1 MPFKKY
7 FFSLTL
13 SERQAFAKRC
23 KTSVKHLANVAYGYK
38 LLGEKTCVLVE
49 AQSGR
54 AVTRKH
60 LRKDWRE
67 IWPELVSAKAKQE
80 S

>member
-7 FFSLTL
+7 FFALPL
-13 SERQAFAKRC
+13 AERKAFAKRC
-23 KTSVKHLANVAYGYK
+23 KTSARHLTNVAYGYK
-38 LLGEKTCVLVE
+38 VLGEKTCVLVE
-49 AQSGR
+49 VESGR

-67 IWPELVSAKAKQE
+67 IWPELATPKAKV
-80 S
+80 